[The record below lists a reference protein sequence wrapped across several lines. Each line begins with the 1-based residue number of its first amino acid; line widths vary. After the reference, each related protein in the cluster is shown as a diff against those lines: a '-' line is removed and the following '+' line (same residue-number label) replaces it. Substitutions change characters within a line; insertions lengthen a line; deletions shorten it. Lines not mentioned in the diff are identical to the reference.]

1 MKKILIVVVLV
12 ACGSVASFA
21 QTEDSHSLKRPIHCT
36 STASIPS
43 IITCYDINGNVIAAG
58 EAETRIDDRLLARTK
73 PASRAAAIVTAQAPT
88 KLFDV
93 GNGNGAVIG
102 GNTVTRG
109 TIIWYRDDAA
119 KNKVIDN
126 FCAAYGYQ
134 DVVPNPNAG
143 QPGEPD
149 TIPNPQGKQAFF
161 NKQVSNYI
169 RDIVRS
175 QAIKVASETAAKTA
189 ADAEDADLP
198 TRTIKP

>member
-1 MKKILIVVVLV
+1 MKHWKQILFIGVLAV
-12 ACGSVASFA
+12 AVIFI
-21 QTEDSHSLKRPIHCT
+21 TRPQ
-36 STASIPS
+36 
-43 IITCYDINGNVIAAG
+43 
-58 EAETRIDDRLLARTK
+58 
-73 PASRAAAIVTAQAPT
+73 AQAPT

-93 GNGNGAVIG
+93 SNGNGVVSG
-102 GNTVTRG
+102 GVTVARG
-109 TIIWYRDDAA
+109 TLIWYRDNAA

-134 DVVPNPNAG
+134 ETVPNPNAG

-149 TIPNPQGKQAFF
+149 TIPNPQGKQVFF
-161 NKQVSNYI
+161 NKQISNYI

-198 TRTIKP
+198 TRAVKP